1 MVQTVI
7 INSYKQYLGKSTNKH
22 VSYEPKLQSILKNQL
37 HNSNVY
43 SINMYN
49 MEGTEYRHEFNF
61 NKTDGEIKDM
71 YIFCNV
77 REKGSTGIY
86 PLQTHTPT
94 INGIEHFAPNF
105 YNVNHELADT
115 SPVIFSQEGNAL
127 AEWIEEK
134 WQLNILFDL
143 FNANIKESDACDI
156 FKFIIV
162 ELATK
167 ILSRRN
173 DKNSWIHSND
183 KKSIVANIN
192 ANLISQKKSII
203 NQERDKI
210 AKLEEDVKNH
220 QRSITRS
227 LDAIY
232 QKRRFVM
239 NEDVETGNIVT
250 QFIKDL
256 DLLCAY
262 EKIEDVSFVNDI
274 FRIST
279 IPLYIID
286 KNKRYYGGRYT
297 IEMNLITST
306 VRFFGD
312 NPRRSYWTS
321 LDPHPHVNGNSGEA
335 CLGNIASTIAE
346 LCSQYQLYPLT
357 LLCIDFLES
366 VNPADS
372 AGKYVTNWDLVDE
385 NGNIIEIQKTTCHC
399 CGDSFNDADL
409 IRAYEYVDDDGNWT
423 NPRLVC
429 QECLDDNY
437 YWDDH
442 NEIYLVSE
450 DDD

>member
-1 MVQTVI
+1 MNLPT
-7 INSYKQYLGKSTNKH
+7 LH
-22 VSYEPKLQSILKNQL
+22 QS
-37 HNSNVY
+37 
-43 SINMYN
+43 
-49 MEGTEYRHEFNF
+49 F
-61 NKTDGEIKDM
+61 
-71 YIFCNV
+71 
-77 REKGSTGIY
+77 
-86 PLQTHTPT
+86 
-94 INGIEHFAPNF
+94 
-105 YNVNHELADT
+105 
-115 SPVIFSQEGNAL
+115 FSQEGNAL

-262 EKIEDVSFVNDI
+262 EKN
-274 FRIST
+274 
-279 IPLYIID
+279 
-286 KNKRYYGGRYT
+286 
-297 IEMNLITST
+297 
-306 VRFFGD
+306 
-312 NPRRSYWTS
+312 
-321 LDPHPHVNGNSGEA
+321 
-335 CLGNIASTIAE
+335 
-346 LCSQYQLYPLT
+346 
-357 LLCIDFLES
+357 
-366 VNPADS
+366 
-372 AGKYVTNWDLVDE
+372 
-385 NGNIIEIQKTTCHC
+385 
-399 CGDSFNDADL
+399 
-409 IRAYEYVDDDGNWT
+409 
-423 NPRLVC
+423 
-429 QECLDDNY
+429 
-437 YWDDH
+437 
-442 NEIYLVSE
+442 
-450 DDD
+450 